1 MNNTKIDRW
10 TVGKWIEGWSQK
22 EIDEMITD
30 LINKDYTTEQLK
42 QDFEESMEDH
52 ALSWLQETE
61 SEEDMDT
68 MLDLL
73 KE

>member
-1 MNNTKIDRW
+1 MVQATPEL
-10 TVGKWIEGWSQK
+10 VAEWITSESEYL
-22 EIDEMITD
+22 EIITD
-30 LINKDYTTEQLK
+30 LINGEYTQEALR

-61 SEEDMDT
+61 REEDMDT